1 MTVPKPDPQTLECVR
16 LYNQAFKHFIK
27 GGLSEKDAQRNAIAK
42 SFEDAIK
49 KFGISHSAQLWQA
62 IQSAHVAR
70 KSGALI
76 PANVI
81 ENVISASQSW
91 NKSSG
96 HAFEQS
102 FCKLANQHL
111 AGENLSFFLQRD
123 LSLKI
128 NQGTINNHPRDITK
142 FREWIESSA
151 FDVYAGFE
159 ENDKTTVFG
168 CVQCKTSIRDRVTR
182 DREPSLLAMNDF
194 FWSIAVVANGDFL
207 NLPKFRAMVNG
218 GTADYA
224 NNGWHGMYVYSGC
237 PNQGRVFVLNKTF
250 LPLIDHVKSAAHNWQ
265 NQRQWMNHNW
275 HP

>member
-1 MTVPKPDPQTLECVR
+1 MTAQDPDPQTLECAK
-16 LYNQAFKHFIK
+16 LYNEAFEQFS
-27 GGLSEKDAQRNAIAK
+27 GSGLSENDAQRNAISK

-49 KFGISHSAQLWQA
+49 TYGITNSAQLWQA

-70 KSGALI
+70 KSGAFI
-76 PANVI
+76 PAKVI
-81 ENVISASQSW
+81 SDVISASQSW

-96 HAFEQS
+96 HAFEES
-102 FCKLANQHL
+102 FCKLANENL
-111 AGENLSFFLQRD
+111 VGENLTFFLQRE

-128 NQGTINNHPRDITK
+128 SQDKIDNHPRDIER

-151 FDVYAGFE
+151 FDVYVGLE
-159 ENDKTTVFG
+159 VSGKTTVFG

-182 DREPSLLAMNDF
+182 DREPSLLAMNEF

-207 NLPKFRAMVNG
+207 NLPKFKAMVNG
-218 GTADYA
+218 NTADYA

-237 PNQGRVFVLNKTF
+237 PDDGRIFLLNQSFA
-250 LPLIDHVKSAAHNWQ
+250 PLVDHAKSAAQNWQ
-265 NQRQWMNHNW
+265 NQRQWINLNW